1 MYDTRVPAF
10 KINEPTALFGRFAG
24 QGANTA
30 PTSLLNTVA
39 GGGLAVGSQITSK
52 GLTLA
57 RTGVGALTL
66 TVSEAPGIP
75 QMFDAGV
82 LSTTNNKAMLL
93 QPPPN
98 PFVTPYTLTMQC
110 VYEANSVAVDIAV
123 GEELDVELWFAKTS
137 QP

>member
-1 MYDTRVPAF
+1 MYDARVPNF
-10 KINEPTALFGRFAG
+10 KVNEPTALFGRFAG

-30 PTSLLNTVA
+30 PTALTNTAA
-39 GGGLAVGSQITSK
+39 GGGTAIGAQITSK

-75 QMFDAGV
+75 QLFDAGI
-82 LSTTNNKAMLL
+82 LSTSNSKVLLL

-98 PFVTPYTLTMQC
+98 PVVTPYTLTMQS
-110 VYEANSVAVDIAV
+110 VYQANLVAVDIAV